1 MKMAK
6 FGYLALCHVKSLSL
20 LKKTHDT
27 YKKRYR
33 SCGKIDWIVLDVAP
47 NITDEHASRELSQAF
62 RNITILTKT

>member
-6 FGYLALCHVKSLSL
+6 FGYLALCHVKSLSSPEDAL
-20 LKKTHDT
+20 NP

-47 NITDEHASRELSQAF
+47 NITDKHASTESVSVLSE
-62 RNITILTKT
+62 T